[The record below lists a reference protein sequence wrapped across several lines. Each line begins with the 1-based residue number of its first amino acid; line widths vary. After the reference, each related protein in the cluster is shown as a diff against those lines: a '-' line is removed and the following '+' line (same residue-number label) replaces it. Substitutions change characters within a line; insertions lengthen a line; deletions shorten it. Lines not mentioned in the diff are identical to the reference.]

1 MTTESRKVAGLVL
14 ISMPSILY
22 GGYFLLS
29 ILSGEQE
36 ALGLTE
42 FQKAMLRAGHAHAG
56 VLVILAILA
65 QVLIDFTSLSG
76 IWRWVVRLSFVLAG
90 LLISFGFFASAIG
103 VGRTA
108 PNEAIVMIYAGMAV
122 LTLGMV
128 GLGLGLFRSAA

>member
-42 FQKAMLRAGHAHAG
+42 FQKAMFRAGHAHAG

-103 VGRTA
+103 VGRTV

>member
-1 MTTESRKVAGLVL
+1 
-14 ISMPSILY
+14 MPSILY

-42 FQKAMLRAGHAHAG
+42 FQKAMFRAGHAHAG

-103 VGRTA
+103 VGRTV